1 MEAKKIILWI
11 YYFAIGLMLI
21 SLPFSNYFM
30 SVSQFILSGVFIL
43 HGIRKDE
50 TDNFFRKYSLPLI
63 VVLFIPVAVTW
74 IVKALG
80 RQFRSFFHRENA
92 PAWIFA
98 SIYLFHV
105 IGLLFTT
112 DMDYALRDLRI
123 KLPVLLM
130 PLILSTTCLPDRKG
144 FRFMMY
150 LFTAAVFTG
159 TLISTYYYVTGNF
172 TDSRELSRF
181 ISHIRFSL
189 LIDMAIFI
197 LAYMVI
203 KKSDIP
209 KWPRLVMAVIAAW
222 MVIFL
227 AMAAFMTG
235 LVIFMITAAMLAFY
249 IVLVK
254 QGKLMKI
261 MTISGVLLIFI
272 IAFLYIRGIGKD
284 VNHIDPVDLTTLERQ
299 TKSGNPY
306 WHDLGNPQIENG
318 GYVWLYVATDE
329 LREAWNKRSSF
340 DYDGKDKA
348 GQEIKYTIIRF
359 MTSKGLRKDADGLD
373 KLSDAEV
380 AMIEDGIASIIY
392 VQKSNLYVR
401 IYKIF
406 WEYTRYQAT
415 GNPSGHS
422 VMQRLEFWK
431 ISRNIIKAN
440 WLTGVGTGD
449 LGKAFQDEYDKS
461 GSLLEKEF
469 RWRSHNQFLAI
480 FATFGMIGL
489 AWFLFALVF
498 PASMLHKFS
507 DYYFLSFFII
517 IFLSMFTEDTLETQA
532 GVTVFAFFYSFYLF
546 AKKFID
552 IV

>member
-74 IVKALG
+74 IIKALG

-123 KLPVLLM
+123 KLPILLM

-159 TLISTYYYVTGNF
+159 TLISTYYYVTGKF

>member
-1 MEAKKIILWI
+1 
-11 YYFAIGLMLI
+11 
-21 SLPFSNYFM
+21 
-30 SVSQFILSGVFIL
+30 
-43 HGIRKDE
+43 
-50 TDNFFRKYSLPLI
+50 
-63 VVLFIPVAVTW
+63 
-74 IVKALG
+74 
-80 RQFRSFFHRENA
+80 
-92 PAWIFA
+92 
-98 SIYLFHV
+98 
-105 IGLLFTT
+105 
-112 DMDYALRDLRI
+112 
-123 KLPVLLM
+123 
-130 PLILSTTCLPDRKG
+130 
-144 FRFMMY
+144 
-150 LFTAAVFTG
+150 
-159 TLISTYYYVTGNF
+159 
-172 TDSRELSRF
+172 
-181 ISHIRFSL
+181 
-189 LIDMAIFI
+189 MAIFI
-197 LAYMVI
+197 LAYMAI

-235 LVIFMITAAMLAFY
+235 LVIFMVTAAVLALY

-254 QGKLMKI
+254 QGKVMKI
-261 MTISGVLLIFI
+261 LTVSGVLLIFI
-272 IAFLYIRGIGKD
+272 IAFLYIRGIGKA
-284 VNHIDPVDLTTLERQ
+284 VNHIDPVDFSTLERQ
-299 TKSGNPY
+299 TKQGNPY
-306 WHDLGNPQIENG
+306 WHDLSNPQIENG

-329 LREAWNKRSSF
+329 LREAWNKRSNF
-340 DYDGKDKA
+340 DYDGRDKA

-359 MTSKGLRKDADGLD
+359 MTSKGLRKDADGLSRLTD
-373 KLSDAEV
+373 SEV

-406 WEYTRYQAT
+406 WEYNRYQAT

-449 LGKAFQDEYDKS
+449 LGKAFQEEYDRS

-480 FATFGMIGL
+480 FATFGIFGL

-517 IFLSMFTEDTLETQA
+517 IFLSMLTEDTLETQA
-532 GVTVFAFFYSFYLF
+532 GVTVFAFFYSYYLF

>member
-74 IVKALG
+74 IIKALG

-123 KLPVLLM
+123 KLPILLM

>member
-50 TDNFFRKYSLPLI
+50 TRDFFRKHSLPLI

-105 IGLLFTT
+105 IGLFFTT

-123 KLPVLLM
+123 KLPILLM

-197 LAYMVI
+197 LAYMAI

-235 LVIFMITAAMLAFY
+235 LVIFMVTAAVLALY

-254 QGKLMKI
+254 QGKVMKI
-261 MTISGVLLIFI
+261 LTVSGVLLIFI
-272 IAFLYIRGIGKD
+272 IAFLYIRGIGKA
-284 VNHIDPVDLTTLERQ
+284 VNHIDPVDFSTLERQ
-299 TKSGNPY
+299 TKQGNPY
-306 WHDLGNPQIENG
+306 WHDLSNPQIENG

-329 LREAWNKRSSF
+329 LREAWNKRSNF
-340 DYDGKDKA
+340 DYDGRDKA

-359 MTSKGLRKDADGLD
+359 MTSKGLRKDADGLSRLTD
-373 KLSDAEV
+373 SEV

-406 WEYTRYQAT
+406 WEYNRYQAT

-449 LGKAFQDEYDKS
+449 LGKAFQEEYDRS

-480 FATFGMIGL
+480 FATFGIFGL

-517 IFLSMFTEDTLETQA
+517 IFLSMLTEDTLETQA
-532 GVTVFAFFYSFYLF
+532 GVTVFAFFYSYYLF